1 MWPNKETN
9 IISLSFLAFSP
20 SELYTVW
27 DTKGHLHKASAIE
40 KIHGRW
46 FLARNTAKGEELQ
59 TQVIGAHPVTIL
71 VSYLTVGLLSFQGRT
86 SETLKR
92 LKIRCHLHF
101 NSRVQLARKNICT
114 SGSYGFL
121 SLCFNRLSFFFPF
134 LPQNHLCQNKQQEQQ
149 HTHTIFQTYWIK
161 VLRADVFK
169 NRMWC
174 MLWYTMTG
182 NVPLI
187 SISYTKKKCEWQPL
201 TVTTSLYPLQ
211 LSTGRPLPSR
221 E

>member
-27 DTKGHLHKASAIE
+27 DTKGHLHKASATE

-71 VSYLTVGLLSFQGRT
+71 VSYLTVGLLSFQGHT
-86 SETLKR
+86 SETLER

-121 SLCFNRLSFFFPF
+121 SLCFNRLSFFFLF
-134 LPQNHLCQNKQQEQQ
+134 CLRIICVRTNNKKT
-149 HTHTIFQTYWIK
+149 THTY
-161 VLRADVFK
+161 
-169 NRMWC
+169 N
-174 MLWYTMTG
+174 
-182 NVPLI
+182 I
-187 SISYTKKKCEWQPL
+187 SDILDKSPACRR
-201 TVTTSLYPLQ
+201 V
-211 LSTGRPLPSR
+211 
-221 E
+221 